1 MLARPDQHPDRLLG
15 ARDFARLQ
23 AATVQRGL
31 PASAAR
37 RLKPAV
43 LALLLAEPACAI
55 VPSGGKPYAEMLV
68 ANIAREHAIPVVG
81 LESIAEQLDALDGLP
96 PETERKLLIAS
107 MLLADRA
114 EDVLETSVRRYSEG
128 DTGGLLAWMRSRE
141 PLPGM
146 PVAGIPPAFL
156 DKLLDGRNR
165 RMRDRIL
172 PCPDLAPLTGTRP
185 ARNAR
190 GGPMRKLL
198 IKLCAMAAPIAAVAM
213 PGPTAPAHAE
223 SDTLRIAKQ
232 YGLGYMQL
240 IVMEERKLVEKHAR
254 AAGLGDVKVEWNTFR
269 SSDVMNDA
277 LISGNLDF
285 ASLGLRA

>member
-1 MLARPDQHPDRLLG
+1 LAGARKKIWIVAVESTDVDAIRGRAASEKARARIRTAMLARPDQHPDRLLG

-43 LALLLAEPACAI
+43 LSLLLAEPACAI

-68 ANIAREHAIPVVG
+68 ANIAREHAIPVVD

-107 MLLADRA
+107 MLLADRV

-146 PVAGIPPAFL
+146 PVAGIPP
-156 DKLLDGRNR
+156 R
-165 RMRDRIL
+165 L
-172 PCPDLAPLTGTRP
+172 PR
-185 ARNAR
+185 
-190 GGPMRKLL
+190 
-198 IKLCAMAAPIAAVAM
+198 
-213 PGPTAPAHAE
+213 
-223 SDTLRIAKQ
+223 
-232 YGLGYMQL
+232 
-240 IVMEERKLVEKHAR
+240 
-254 AAGLGDVKVEWNTFR
+254 
-269 SSDVMNDA
+269 
-277 LISGNLDF
+277 
-285 ASLGLRA
+285 